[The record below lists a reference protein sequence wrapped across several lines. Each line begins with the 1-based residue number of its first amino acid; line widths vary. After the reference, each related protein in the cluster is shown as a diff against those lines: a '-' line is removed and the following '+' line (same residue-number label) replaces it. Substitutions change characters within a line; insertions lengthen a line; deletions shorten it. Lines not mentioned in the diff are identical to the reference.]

1 MTNTIVKTGMKIAD
15 IFNVTTNIKGMVIG
29 NIIKAIPKLIPDFDP
44 TCTMNLTEY
53 DISPISNKFELKF
66 TATNPNNEVIW
77 LIKTSG
83 RLHDRSFTISFSKD
97 AAIWHNITYSV
108 DIVEGLL
115 EKRTKAVKK

>member
-77 LIKTSG
+77 LIKTSVDYMTAHLLFLSLKMLLSG
-83 RLHDRSFTISFSKD
+83 IISHIAWIS
-97 AAIWHNITYSV
+97 
-108 DIVEGLL
+108 
-115 EKRTKAVKK
+115 

>member
-29 NIIKAIPKLIPDFDP
+29 NIIKAIPKLIPDFAP
-44 TCTMNLTEY
+44 TCTMNLTED

-77 LIKTSG
+77 LIKTSC

-115 EKRTKAVKK
+115 EKQTKAAKK